1 MFNVM
6 KNKLLF
12 LFLAGSSSL
21 ATAQTVT
28 PPDTN
33 RPMPGMARPA
43 SGDTLRPAP
52 APVTIPADTTRPATG
67 IQPGTPMPGMT
78 RTDSLPRQTNAVQT
92 DSLPQRSNAAQTDS
106 LRPQPSATTVPAN
119 RANPDSTQPA
129 QTRPAGRPQRAGG
142 QRPPGAGNQGGMPPG
157 IETQT
162 PPPVIPGTSG
172 DNANRGTA
180 KISGVILDS
189 ASRQPVQFA
198 SVALVNIVTNKPIDG
213 ASADDKGQFTI
224 TRVPVG
230 EFNLLISFVGYRN
243 KTVRSIRVVNRGETV
258 TTGIINLRS
267 DTKTLTEV
275 TVTGQAA
282 LIEERVDRLVY
293 NADKDIMSKGGDAT
307 DVMRKVPLLTV
318 DLDGNVS
325 LRGSS
330 NVRVLI
336 NNKPSTIV
344 ASSVGDALK
353 QIPADMI
360 KSVEVITS
368 PSAKYDAEGT
378 AGIINIITKKNT
390 LQGAT
395 LSLETGVGNR
405 GANLGLNGSLRTG
418 KMGFNLGGF
427 GRANYNVRGAFDNTQ
442 RNFGTNGVTT
452 TRQIANTLNKGAF
465 GRYSLSWDY
474 DINKYTALTASVR
487 FGLRNNTTT
496 QDNLRTETTSPGSS
510 SVQLGIRDVLTL
522 DNSNT
527 VDANIDYTRTF
538 EKPQKEFSLSG
549 QFSRNTRENN
559 FTADILNNVDL
570 QTIIARQRN
579 VNPSYNQESTIQ
591 IDYQT
596 PVAANQLI
604 EFGGKGIARQVN
616 SQFTYLV
623 ATPPSLDQ
631 FLNDGIRPGNTLD
644 YNQNIAATY
653 VSYTYQS
660 KTKYTVK
667 VGSRYEYTFINAN
680 FAREGSGQSVDQIPD
695 YANFVP
701 SINISKSLK
710 GGKTVKLAY
719 NRRIQRPGIQS
730 LNPNINASNPL
741 NVTQGNPNLR
751 PELSDNFEFSGSTYV
766 KAVYING
773 SVFARFT
780 NNAISSIT
788 TTTLVQTGTNATE
801 PIFQNAL
808 FTTNQNIGTENAYGL
823 NLFGNATLFS
833 KWQIGGGIDS
843 YVAYLKG
850 QIPTA
855 PISGTG
861 TTSVPGGTVEA
872 TNSGLVISGRLYT
885 NITLKNGWGIQ
896 GFSFARGRQVQLQGY
911 QGGFM
916 FYSLGAKKDFKN
928 KRGSVGLAAENF
940 FNNPFRVQSASET
953 PGVFS
958 RNSLT
963 SLYNSGVR
971 VNFSYRIGKM
981 SFDQPQRR
989 RQGVNND
996 DVKDSDGGND
1006 NAGQQQQQP
1015 AGGQQGGGAGR
1026 RPR

>member
-1 MFNVM
+1 MFNLM
-6 KNKLLF
+6 KNKLLT
-12 LFLAGSSSL
+12 LLLLGTPLLAM
-21 ATAQTVT
+21 AQTT
-28 PPDTN
+28 PTMPPDSNT
-33 RPMPGMARPA
+33 RQPA
-43 SGDTLRPAP
+43 A
-52 APVTIPADTTRPATG
+52 VT
-67 IQPGTPMPGMT
+67 
-78 RTDSLPRQTNAVQT
+78 
-92 DSLPQRSNAAQTDS
+92 
-106 LRPQPSATTVPAN
+106 
-119 RANPDSTQPA
+119 ANPDTTQPT
-129 QTRPAGRPQRAGG
+129 QTGPAGRPQRPAGSQQRPGG
-142 QRPPGAGNQGGMPPG
+142 QRPEGGMMPG
-157 IETQT
+157 MGAPT
-162 PPPVIPGTSG
+162 PPPVIPGTST
-172 DNANRGTA
+172 DNTVRGTA
-180 KISGVILDS
+180 RISGIILDS
-189 ASRQPVQFA
+189 ASRKPVEFA
-198 SVALVNIVTNKPIDG
+198 SVALVNVATGKTIDG

-224 TRVPVG
+224 TKVPVG
-230 EFNLLISFVGYRN
+230 EFNLLVSFVGYRN
-243 KTVRSIRVVNRGETV
+243 KTIGNIRVLSRGEEV
-258 TTGIINLRS
+258 NTGIVNLRS

-418 KMGFNLGGF
+418 KMGFNLGGY
-427 GRANYNVRGAFDNTQ
+427 GRANYNVKGAFDNTQ
-442 RNFGTNGVTT
+442 RNFGLNGIST

-496 QDNLRTETTSPGSS
+496 QDNLRTETTLPGSS
-510 SVQLGIRDVLTL
+510 SVLLGIRDVLTL
-522 DNSNT
+522 DNSST
-527 VDANIDYTRTF
+527 VDANLDYTRTF

-549 QFSRNTRENN
+549 QFSRNTRDNN

-570 QTIIARQRN
+570 QTITSRQRN
-579 VNPSYNQESTIQ
+579 LNPSYNQESTLQ

-596 PVAANQLI
+596 PLKANQLL

-616 SQFTYLV
+616 SQFSYLV
-623 ATPPSLDQ
+623 APSTALNT
-631 FLNDGIRPGNTLD
+631 FTNDGIRPGNTLD

-653 VSYTYQS
+653 ISYTYQS
-660 KTKYTVK
+660 KSKYTIK
-667 VGSRYEYTFINAN
+667 VGSRYEYTFINAT
-680 FAREGSGQSVDQIPD
+680 FAREGEQSVDQIPD
-695 YANFVP
+695 YANLVP

-710 GGKTVKLAY
+710 GGKTIKLAY

-730 LNPNINASNPL
+730 LNPNINAANPL
-741 NVTQGNPNLR
+741 NITQGNPNLR
-751 PELSDNFEFSGSTYV
+751 PELSDNFEFTGSTYV
-766 KAVYING
+766 KSIYING

-788 TTTLVQTGTNATE
+788 TSTLVQTGTNATD

-850 QIPTA
+850 QVPTA
-855 PISGTG
+855 PVSGTG
-861 TTSVPGGTVEA
+861 STPVPGGTVEA

-885 NITLKNGWGIQ
+885 NVTLKNGWGIQ

-911 QGGFM
+911 QGGFI

-928 KRGSVGLAAENF
+928 KRGSIGLAGENF

-963 SLYNSGVR
+963 SLYNAGVR

-989 RQGVNND
+989 RRGVNND
-996 DVKDSDGGND
+996 DVKDGDGGGD
-1006 NAGQQQQQP
+1006 NQGSGQQQQAP
-1015 AGGQQGGGAGR
+1015 AGGQQGGGGR